1 MKYKVTT
8 ATEALQVFDMLGIK
22 NVSTRRQKKNGTQ
35 VYELPIQQMWQTCIP
50 KPLRFACY
58 RSGYVRNVSE
68 YNSSAYQINKTK
80 KQPAGTNGY
89 HFEHVERILIPNY
102 DERIVYLANF
112 ILRNYYQKPTY
123 LINDYVVKCLKEAYL
138 EQNKTGLP
146 FGIKYADQ
154 ADKLPFSDIVDP
166 ESTPENDIQIIINGH
181 RYNLSWVHFTKTQEL
196 MES

>member
-35 VYELPIQQMWQTCIP
+35 VYELPIQQMWQTCVP

-58 RSGYVRNVSE
+58 RSGYVRNVSD

-80 KQPAGTNGY
+80 KQPAGNGY
-89 HFEHVERILIPNY
+89 HFEHTERILIESWE
-102 DERIVYLANF
+102 ERLIYLAKF
-112 ILRNYYQKPTY
+112 IIKNYYQKPTY
-123 LINDYVVKCLKEAYL
+123 LMNDYTIKCLKEAYY

-146 FGIKYADQ
+146 FDED
-154 ADKLPFSDIVDP
+154 DKFFCSTDDVQVIV
-166 ESTPENDIQIIINGH
+166 NGH
-181 RYNLSWVHFTKTQEL
+181 RYNLS
-196 MES
+196 